1 MILTKKSQFYPI
13 NLKYPVDLDDPIDL
27 KIAEAIY
34 KK

>member
-1 MILTKKSQFYPI
+1 MILNKKSQFYPI
-13 NLKYPVDLDDPIDL
+13 NIKYPVDLDDQIDL